1 MKKHEI
7 ITQSISSEHAKIEAK
22 ITDSFTNGTIQGYAS
37 VFGVRD
43 NVGDIINA
51 GSFDRAIKNQI
62 AARTVPLMIKHMRD
76 GGDSLETV
84 GVITEARE
92 DNIGLLISAELDG
105 TQLSQDLRTK
115 IKSNPMIFGMSIGW
129 LNNGTGFRVLPEGGR
144 EWNEINLKE
153 VTVTTM
159 PANESTMGTLNA
171 KNGGIEQLV
180 ADLQKENQLLQQRM
194 DAVEGKANESESDT
208 KDAHVTVEVSN
219 DEEIARQKRMLSLLE
234 N

>member
-7 ITQSISSEHAKIEAK
+7 ITQFISNEHAKIEAK
-22 ITDSFTNGTIQGYAS
+22 ITDSGTNGAITGYAS

-43 NVGDIINA
+43 SVGDIINQGA
-51 GSFDRAIKNQI
+51 FDRAIKNQI
-62 AARTVPLMIKHMRD
+62 QARTVPLMIKHMRD

-92 DNIGLLISAELDG
+92 DDIGLLISAELDG

-115 IKSNPMIFGMSIGW
+115 VRNNPMIFGMSIGW

-144 EWNEINLKE
+144 EWSEINLKE

-159 PANESTMGTLNA
+159 PANESTMGTLHA
-171 KNGGIEQLV
+171 KTSGLEDLV
-180 ADLQKENQLLQQRM
+180 NELHLLRERM
-194 DAVEGKANESESDT
+194 DAFEGKANDSEEDT
-208 KDAHVTVEVSN
+208 TSAHMTVEVSN
-219 DEEIARQKRMLSLLE
+219 DEEIARQKRILSLLE
-234 N
+234 I